1 MTFGAPQWLWAM
13 LLAPLLAAIFVR
25 NESLR
30 EVLLRKLVSPR
41 LLAGLSASASA
52 PRRRWKFALAV
63 AGLALA
69 IAALAQPRAGYEVTV
84 NHQRGLDL
92 LIAVD
97 TSKSML
103 SADVQPDRLSRAKFA
118 GQDLIDALEGDR
130 VGLIAFA
137 GTSFVQAPL
146 TIDYSAVEAALSDL
160 DTNTIP
166 RGGTNIAAAIREA
179 ADAFGTGESTSRAL
193 VLFTDGE
200 ELEDDAVQAARE
212 AKGKFRIFTVG
223 VGTAEGSLIPI
234 PGTDGGTDFV
244 KDDQG
249 QFVKS
254 HLDEEKLK
262 AIADATGGFYIHLDS
277 GTAAAKTIIEQGL
290 QKMQLH
296 EFATHENRPIERYEW
311 PLSAGIVLLI
321 LAMAIPERRRP
332 ARARRK
338 AAALAGSVALALL
351 AGPPHGRAENQG
363 LQLYDQK
370 NYKGAYDVFQQQ
382 LQRNP
387 DSDGLEFDRGAA
399 AYKAGDYDKALEAF
413 GKVIGSKDQRLRGQA
428 EYNLGNTLVQRG
440 ALQEG
445 KDEKIKEWNGAIG
458 HYKQALAM
466 NPQNADA
473 KYNEDL
479 VQRMIDDLNKK
490 QPTPPPQQQQ
500 DQKQKDQKQQQ
511 NQQQQNQQQQNQQQQ
526 NQQQQNQQQQ
536 NQQQQNQQQQNQQQQ
551 NQQQQNQQQQNQ
563 QQQNQQQQNQQQQN
577 QQQQGQQQ
585 QGQQQQGQQ
594 QQGQQQPGQQQPGQ
608 QNPSQ
613 AGQQN
618 QDEQNQGSSNPSQ
631 EMNGQSPSPSPT
643 PENGPGTLSEQA
655 QKNDQSDA
663 RTAAKA
669 ATEQAKPGEMTPSQ
683 AQALID
689 SLRGEDE
696 HVNFENR
703 QNDNDTPYKDW

>member
-311 PLSAGIVLLI
+311 PLAAAIVLLI

-563 QQQNQQQQNQQQQN
+563 QQQNQQQQ
-577 QQQQGQQQ
+577 GQQQ

-594 QQGQQQPGQQQPGQ
+594 QQGQQQPGQ

>member
-234 PGTDGGTDFV
+234 PGTDGGTV
-244 KDDQG
+244 ALAVSVSDDL
-249 QFVKS
+249 VKS
-254 HLDEEKLK
+254 GVHAGNLLKL
-262 AIADATGGFYIHLDS
+262 AAPLVDGRGGGQPAH
-277 GTAAAKTIIEQGL
+277 AQGGG
-290 QKMQLH
+290 K
-296 EFATHENRPIERYEW
+296 NP
-311 PLSAGIVLLI
+311 AG
-321 LAMAIPERRRP
+321 A
-332 ARARRK
+332 
-338 AAALAGSVALALL
+338 AAALDAVRVAL
-351 AGPPHGRAENQG
+351 
-363 LQLYDQK
+363 
-370 NYKGAYDVFQQQ
+370 
-382 LQRNP
+382 
-387 DSDGLEFDRGAA
+387 RG
-399 AYKAGDYDKALEAF
+399 
-413 GKVIGSKDQRLRGQA
+413 
-428 EYNLGNTLVQRG
+428 
-440 ALQEG
+440 
-445 KDEKIKEWNGAIG
+445 
-458 HYKQALAM
+458 
-466 NPQNADA
+466 
-473 KYNEDL
+473 
-479 VQRMIDDLNKK
+479 
-490 QPTPPPQQQQ
+490 
-500 DQKQKDQKQQQ
+500 
-511 NQQQQNQQQQNQQQQ
+511 
-526 NQQQQNQQQQ
+526 
-536 NQQQQNQQQQNQQQQ
+536 
-551 NQQQQNQQQQNQ
+551 
-563 QQQNQQQQNQQQQN
+563 
-577 QQQQGQQQ
+577 
-585 QGQQQQGQQ
+585 
-594 QQGQQQPGQQQPGQ
+594 
-608 QNPSQ
+608 
-613 AGQQN
+613 
-618 QDEQNQGSSNPSQ
+618 
-631 EMNGQSPSPSPT
+631 
-643 PENGPGTLSEQA
+643 
-655 QKNDQSDA
+655 
-663 RTAAKA
+663 
-669 ATEQAKPGEMTPSQ
+669 
-683 AQALID
+683 
-689 SLRGEDE
+689 
-696 HVNFENR
+696 
-703 QNDNDTPYKDW
+703 

>member
-311 PLSAGIVLLI
+311 PLAAAIVLLI

-594 QQGQQQPGQQQPGQ
+594 QQGQQQPGQQ
-608 QNPSQ
+608 NPSQ